1 MSKGRK
7 DDLIVPLTC
16 RHPLGLTFALGAS
29 LGVSCCA
36 ARSPS
41 QAVRGLGLAALAA
54 MLPLLRITKSLFLL
68 LVAMLQCLDP
78 EKENDMKSTSYSQAG
93 KYVEET
99 GKILKHSALKT
110 KVPSGVVRE
119 WGKPRSGW
127 DRTSP
132 PRLSSRPL

>member
-7 DDLIVPLTC
+7 DDLSVPLTC

-29 LGVSCCA
+29 LGVSCWA

-41 QAVRGLGLAALAA
+41 QEVRGLGLAALAA

-68 LVAMLQCLDP
+68 LIAMLQCLKP

-93 KYVEET
+93 KYVEKT
-99 GKILKHSALKT
+99 GKSLKNSALKT
-110 KVPSGVVRE
+110 RVPSGVERE
-119 WGKPRSGW
+119 WGKPRSVC

-132 PRLSSRPL
+132 PRLSSQRL